1 MFIWLILTL
10 WVNIN
15 ALAFIIFLAFRISQF
30 LSIAG
35 LALSFHLIFSE
46 TFSQNRI
53 ILAITQIYIRYLTKK
68 WTHTSLFHTK
78 TFDML
83 CTVYIL
89 FLRSL
94 HLHCIRLVKDFYGKA
109 FQHKIYYYVVLTHMF
124 IMFMFIMLYI
134 FSVFN
139 HYYDTI

>member
-94 HLHCIRLVKDFYGKA
+94 HCIRLVKDFYGKA

-124 IMFMFIMLYI
+124 IMLYI
-134 FSVFN
+134 FLVFN
-139 HYYDTI
+139 HYYDTV